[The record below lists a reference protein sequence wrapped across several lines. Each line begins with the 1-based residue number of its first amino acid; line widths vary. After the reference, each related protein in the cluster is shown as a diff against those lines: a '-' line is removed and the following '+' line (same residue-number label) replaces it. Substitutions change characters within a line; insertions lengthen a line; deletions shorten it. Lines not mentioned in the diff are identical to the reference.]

1 MEIQLFFNVTVGIVG
16 ILGGWMLNRIFTLID
31 RLDKDVRN
39 MPVDYVTK
47 TDYKEDLRE
56 IKAMLEKLV
65 ERKADK

>member
-56 IKAMLEKLV
+56 IKTMLEKLV
-65 ERKADK
+65 DRKADK